1 MAYTAEGVLHL
12 FQSKIWK
19 EHGQGGGVFHLF
31 KALEKLTS
39 KVKKA
44 ATGGVSFRSA
54 TLLKKRLQQRC
65 FSVNIAKFLRNYKKK
80 KRNL

>member
-54 TLLKKRLQQRC
+54 TLLKRDSNRGVFLWILQN
-65 FSVNIAKFLRNYKKK
+65 F
-80 KRNL
+80 